1 MENKN
6 IIFIDDGSKTYT
18 IKNKSGKVVGDF
30 TFNPADTNIVKRYE
44 EAVKRIDNLKST
56 DYPDSTEGLLKLSED
71 VKKEID
77 FIIGYDSQP
86 FFEITGVMSP
96 LVTGEFFFEN
106 VISAIGKVIE
116 IEMGKRVEKVK
127 FKARKYSGKYRK

>member
-6 IIFIDDGSKTYT
+6 TIIIDDGSKTYA
-18 IKNKSGKVVGDF
+18 IKNKSGKVVGNF
-30 TFNPADTNIVKRYE
+30 TFNPADTNIVKRYD
-44 EAVKRIDNLKST
+44 EAVKRIESLKTS
-56 DYPDSTEGLLKLSED
+56 DYPDTTDGLLRLSED

-77 FIIGYDSQP
+77 YIIGYDSGP

-96 LVTGEFFFEN
+96 LVTGEFYFEN
-106 VISAIGKVIE
+106 VLGAIGKVIE
-116 IEMGKRVEKVK
+116 IEMGKRVEKVR